1 MRQIL
6 RGHERSRATGPRW
19 RRSTVSRSTTCAS
32 WSGPRRRTSRC
43 RSGTGSQRLIDGLAP
58 GDPARV
64 EGERAIARLQRLADE
79 GQGSGHVAGPRAAAA
94 EPAARAARGL
104 TSSTGRGAVERLLPL
119 LAPEHRDGADI
130 SRGYVDVLQRDL
142 EQPGLVGDLMQAG
155 PVSRIYERW
164 WRPGLGRVAKGL
176 TGPGMAEEKRIARLL
191 MGLGPGDGVLD
202 VACGPGNFTR
212 DFARAVGDEGLAVGV
227 DGSRP
232 MLERAV
238 RETAGRGHRQSRLR
252 TRGRD
257 IASVPSMPRSTRSAA
272 SRP

>member
-1 MRQIL
+1 M
-6 RGHERSRATGPRW
+6 
-19 RRSTVSRSTTCAS
+19 
-32 WSGPRRRTSRC
+32 
-43 RSGTGSQRLIDGLAP
+43 
-58 GDPARV
+58 
-64 EGERAIARLQRLADE
+64 
-79 GQGSGHVAGPRAAAA
+79 
-94 EPAARAARGL
+94 
-104 TSSTGRGAVERLLPL
+104 PL

-130 SRGYVDVLQRDL
+130 SRGYVDVLKRDL

-212 DFARAVGDEGLAVGV
+212 DFARTVGDEGLAVGV

-238 RETAGRGHRQSRLR
+238 RETLDEGVDNLAFVHADATSLPFVDASFDAVCCFAALNLFAEPFEALDEIRRVLSPGGRVALFTSCRPATGALRVVETAFAAPAGIRMFDRNQIVRALRERGFDDVRQRITGLTQFVGGRLPV
-252 TRGRD
+252 
-257 IASVPSMPRSTRSAA
+257 S
-272 SRP
+272 